1 MRRDVFFKIY
11 RRLESRHDVPYVSEK
26 YGYGED
32 VLYSILSQ
40 KIVRNTKKDYY
51 LIARQAPAM
60 VREWKRGKT
69 LLQLAEERKFP
80 PILTAGFVLKEMGI
94 SKKVM
99 KTYTS
104 APDDIPDKR
113 LRSEMQSVMEEDF
126 IYSPRG
132 IECQKDRGVFC
143 EDRIKEW
150 LDGRGYT
157 YMTEN
162 DSREMGRTKTPD
174 FLFHEPHVLIDTE
187 VHWVE
192 SKGSFGS
199 PFQAR
204 HDYEKQLR
212 HYVDLFG
219 PGIVA
224 YWVGFVDDIVLD
236 EDVTIVDRTFFD

>member
-1 MRRDVFFKIY
+1 MRRDIFFKIY
-11 RRLESRHDVPYVSEK
+11 RRLESRHDVPDVSEK

-51 LIARQAPAM
+51 IIARQAHAM
-60 VREWKRGKT
+60 AREWKRGKT
-69 LLQLAEERKFP
+69 ILQLAEERKFP
-80 PILTAGFVLKEMGI
+80 PILTAGFVFREMGI
-94 SKKVM
+94 SKKVLRA
-99 KTYTS
+99 YTS

-113 LRSEMQSVMEEDF
+113 ICSEMQSVMEEDF

-132 IECQKDRGVFC
+132 IECQKDRGIFC

-150 LDGRGYT
+150 LDEQGYT

-174 FLFHEPHVLIDTE
+174 FLFHEPHALIDTD
-187 VHWVE
+187 VNWIE

-224 YWVGFVDDIVLD
+224 YWVGYIDDLVLDDDI
-236 EDVTIVDRTFFD
+236 TIVDRTFFD